1 MIFVKAYLVLMTGF
15 KKNTP
20 NFTQRTVSAMVE
32 VMRIAT
38 LPWFTRQTEET
49 RSRIINLARKRSRSV
64 MEEDWQLSEERRLK
78 RKQIRLAEE
87 EKGKKRI
94 AKRKEKEQKLHN
106 IPIVANMEELDD
118 ALEGIH
124 GKTPRQVED
133 GKLRFMQAQIELRG
147 GRTYLSLR
155 GKRKT
160 T

>member
-1 MIFVKAYLVLMTGF
+1 
-15 KKNTP
+15 
-20 NFTQRTVSAMVE
+20 MVE

-147 GRTYLSLR
+147 G
-155 GKRKT
+155 
-160 T
+160 